1 MEYCL
6 PDFKGIKRTCLYLGL
21 LFSIMFGLFF
31 WTTQIN
37 GYHEIE
43 TNKLEPFQY
52 MQKYKSLLLNTNKSN
67 ILNKLNKLN
76 NSPQTM
82 PPISLNK
89 NNNPPKQDWWN
100 IDTSFTNCEQ
110 KLLGWKQNR
119 DKLTTFNSNDKNII
133 CENNNLLN
141 DLRHA
146 HIECYD
152 KQWRGTHICILKNI
166 YGYITNS
173 KDLKFK
179 AFCKQNVNKQ
189 KQNYIEKIKQ
199 QFKSKNPENTNFPL
213 YLDII
218 SDTNND
224 IQELK
229 INNIFYKN
237 DNNDIYYYDNSHQCE
252 WHKKNDNEHIGN
264 PWHCFGHIEY
274 WFGIAYM
281 RNITMDKY
289 NITVIQSQFNDN
301 KFGPK
306 EAIYH
311 FYDAFFQN
319 VINKNVLNKL
329 YTIYNGE
336 LFYIRE
342 LIIDERIARDWGMSV
357 IWQHQIKNTFNK
369 QCSDNKINR
378 RSPIFYAMR
387 KQMMN
392 YYERNNKYINY
403 DWVAEILAIN
413 DANKWIIH
421 GDLNNLK
428 GKKLVFIGTRYVNNV
443 CRYRCIANGIELK
456 DSFLE
461 LFNLINDEFVVIY
474 GNPGVVSFYGQYNL
488 FKNTHIFIGVHGAV
502 FLMASLFMPPW
513 SLKFE
518 ITMPYKTGQ
527 SKQMTSEDIIAFF
540 DDKNQES
547 YGNYFC
553 KMCITKAGK
562 HPTKINT
569 NVVIDAFKK
578 KMLCFI
584 YKLCDK
590 NHNVNDIRPVNE
602 VVNNN
607 DISKD
612 INAVMTIENDIT
624 NDIPFTECEQKY
636 LGWNRNSFG
645 DLSFGAKNRYI
656 ICENENYENDIRH
669 MDMKCWHVHNNKGK
683 NYVCIVNNVYGYA
696 DKGSEGR
703 IYFKGFCKHE
713 INGIS
718 KGVMLNIKQSYNG
731 RDPELVKY
739 ALNFEIINDKIN
751 ENKIIFDNI
760 KYKNKNNNND
770 IWYYDNC
777 HQCESHKGNDKQ

>member
-319 VINKNVLNKL
+319 VINKNVLPLSTISELL
-329 YTIYNGE
+329 YTTSNDQVQNQNSE
-336 LFYIRE
+336 L
-342 LIIDERIARDWGMSV
+342 L
-357 IWQHQIKNTFNK
+357 
-369 QCSDNKINR
+369 
-378 RSPIFYAMR
+378 
-387 KQMMN
+387 
-392 YYERNNKYINY
+392 
-403 DWVAEILAIN
+403 
-413 DANKWIIH
+413 WIIIICVLIAIILLFGGCFLIFKIQKIAKNKRAKMQIELEQFQTDDNRINQNH
-421 GDLNNLK
+421 NSSDIDGNNEIFNNTLQKNITQTNIGRHNQDLNETDDELYETNDTET
-428 GKKLVFIGTRYVNNV
+428 IG
-443 CRYRCIANGIELK
+443 
-456 DSFLE
+456 
-461 LFNLINDEFVVIY
+461 
-474 GNPGVVSFYGQYNL
+474 
-488 FKNTHIFIGVHGAV
+488 
-502 FLMASLFMPPW
+502 
-513 SLKFE
+513 
-518 ITMPYKTGQ
+518 
-527 SKQMTSEDIIAFF
+527 
-540 DDKNQES
+540 
-547 YGNYFC
+547 
-553 KMCITKAGK
+553 
-562 HPTKINT
+562 NT
-569 NVVIDAFKK
+569 NTGTDTAG
-578 KMLCFI
+578 M
-584 YKLCDK
+584 
-590 NHNVNDIRPVNE
+590 
-602 VVNNN
+602 
-607 DISKD
+607 
-612 INAVMTIENDIT
+612 
-624 NDIPFTECEQKY
+624 EQTA
-636 LGWNRNSFG
+636 GQ
-645 DLSFGAKNRYI
+645 
-656 ICENENYENDIRH
+656 
-669 MDMKCWHVHNNKGK
+669 V
-683 NYVCIVNNVYGYA
+683 
-696 DKGSEGR
+696 
-703 IYFKGFCKHE
+703 
-713 INGIS
+713 
-718 KGVMLNIKQSYNG
+718 
-731 RDPELVKY
+731 
-739 ALNFEIINDKIN
+739 
-751 ENKIIFDNI
+751 
-760 KYKNKNNNND
+760 
-770 IWYYDNC
+770 
-777 HQCESHKGNDKQ
+777 